1 MSLGGSAPQSCWP
14 MFRTPIGHQMG
25 PKLVVAHY
33 VGVNR
38 CQLEFPPGKIL
49 IRIPM
54 GRMAEPSTVS
64 PRGDQIAFLEHP
76 RRNDSNG
83 FVAIVDLTGKKK
95 TLSKEF
101 NDISGLAWEA
111 AGDAILFSGQEMAA
125 TRGARDLFRIT
136 IEGHQDTVRRE
147 SGNLKVDDV
156 SRDGHLLLTRDTI
169 RNEVFGRIYPETKE
183 RELGWLDDSNAVDL
197 SRDGKSVLLSAEGES
212 SSGDPDVYVR
222 KTDGSPGVRLGDG
235 YPDTISPDGKWVL
248 TSYPSGDGPP
258 PHHNCYC
265 CPSASDNLRA

>member
-1 MSLGGSAPQSCWP
+1 

-25 PKLVVAHY
+25 RNWLLHITWALI
-33 VGVNR
+33 GVSWSFRRARSYTNPHGEWLSHPR
-38 CQLEFPPGKIL
+38 
-49 IRIPM
+49 
-54 GRMAEPSTVS
+54 VS

-222 KTDGSPGVRLGDG
+222 KADGSPGVRLGDG

-248 TSYPSGDGPP
+248 TSYPSGGRPTSPTTTAIAARRRRTTSELDG
-258 PHHNCYC
+258 
-265 CPSASDNLRA
+265 